1 MTTITEQASAL
12 RRPAR
17 TRTLVLGL
25 SITQLIGWGTTFY
38 MPTILSG
45 AMSADLELPLS
56 IVFGGVSVML
66 LVGAVL
72 SPRCGVLMTRF
83 GAPRLMVLGSIAAA
97 FGLAILSQAHGPV
110 TYFAGWAM
118 IGVAVPAALTLAA
131 CATLAQNGGSHVYR
145 AIAAVTFFV
154 GLTPLVAWPATRAL
168 ETGIGWRGTCLLY
181 ACLNAAIC
189 LPIHWLLQR
198 QVKVKRSMVR
208 DRELRGEGSAGRP
221 RTDRPVL
228 FVAIAFALNSFLVTA
243 LQVHLIGLLTG
254 VGVSITA
261 AVLAG
266 SLFGVSQASVRGLEL
281 IFGKQSS
288 ALSSGLIAFATM
300 PLAILLLLVGGSA
313 ASAVLGF
320 AILGG
325 GAAGLS
331 TLVRATIPLV
341 LYEQDEYPPYL
352 GKLIGIQSFTNALAP
367 IGVGLSLPRLGAAA
381 TLSIALAVALASL
394 AMLAFVRRAHLRSPS
409 SPHG

>member
-1 MTTITEQASAL
+1 MTEQASDV
-12 RRPAR
+12 RPRAT

-25 SITQLIGWGTTFY
+25 SVTQLIGWGTTFY

-56 IVFGGVSVML
+56 VVFGGVSVML

-83 GAPRLMVLGSIAAA
+83 GAPRLMVWGSIAAG

-131 CATLAQNGGSHVYR
+131 CATLAQNGGPHVYR

-198 QVKVKRSMVR
+198 QVKLKRSMVR
-208 DRELRGEGSAGRP
+208 DRELPGEGSAGRP

-228 FVAIAFALNSFLVTA
+228 LVAIAFALNSFLVTA

-281 IFGKQSS
+281 IFGKQAS

-394 AMLAFVRRAHLRSPS
+394 ALLAFVRRAHLRSPS